1 MDDRRRLI
9 LIRHGESEWNR
20 EDRFTGWADVG
31 LTAEGMA
38 QMQGAALAL
47 REAGIAVDL
56 AYSSVLG
63 RCVRSLWVLLEA
75 LECVW
80 MPQRLDWRL
89 NERHYGGLTGQ
100 SKSQAEAAYGAEAV
114 RRWRRSFDAEPP
126 ALSDSAQEHIAIDR
140 RYAGVPPERIPT
152 GESLKQTVERVREVW
167 QQSIVPSMQTNR
179 SVAVIGH
186 GNSLRALIKV
196 IEGRAD
202 AEIAQLE
209 VGNGTP
215 IVYALTADFEPKD
228 KWILP
233 VRPRRASEIL

>member
-56 AYSSVLG
+56 AHSSVLG

-100 SKSQAEAAYGAEAV
+100 SKSQAEAIHGAQAV
-114 RRWRRSFDAEPP
+114 HRWRRTFDAEPP
-126 ALSDSAQEHIAIDR
+126 ALSHAAQKHIHIDR
-140 RYAGVPPERIPT
+140 RYAGVPLERIPT
-152 GESLKQTVERVREVW
+152 SESLQQTVERVREVW
-167 QQSIVPSMQTNR
+167 QQSIAPSMQTNP
-179 SVAVIGH
+179 SVAIIGH

-196 IEGRAD
+196 IEGLAD
-202 AEIAQLE
+202 AEVAQVE
-209 VGNGTP
+209 VANGTP
-215 IVYALTADFEPKD
+215 IVYALNADYKLED
-228 KWILP
+228 KRVLP
-233 VRPRRASEIL
+233 VAPRRISEIL